1 MLIGELF
8 KNINR
13 KFRNHFFSGLGF
25 DSQLCKKNFIFF
37 AIKGTEYDGH
47 RYIDKAIQNGAK
59 TIIHQKSFEGFK
71 KKILFLNYKN
81 VRKILAI
88 SSYKFF
94 NKKPNNIIAVTGTN
108 GKSSVSDFY
117 LQILKIN
124 KVGVA
129 SIGTLGIKYQNKVIP
144 TGNTTLDSLNLA
156 RYLSLL
162 KRRKINNV
170 ILEASSHGLKQNR
183 LNGLNISCGIFT
195 NLSHDHLDYHKNLKN
210 YLNSKLYLFNSLLK
224 KKSIIITDK
233 SIKEF
238 KNLYNISKRK
248 KFILKSI
255 LGKKSTV
262 ELIDHSYEGEK
273 QNIKIKYKNKN
284 YKFSLNLIGKTQLKN
299 VLMSILAAESSKI
312 NFETIIKKIHKIK
325 SIDGRFEKIGK
336 LKNNALVILD
346 YAHTPDALK
355 TCLIDLK
362 EQFPNKKVNI
372 VFGCGGD
379 RDKHKRPKMGKIANL
394 YCSKIYLTDDNPR
407 YESPQKIRKE
417 IKKNISSNKVL
428 EIPNR
433 KKAILIAIEKL
444 KSNEILVVAGKG
456 HELIQD
462 YGNKKNFF
470 SDKDIIKKSI
480 FKKNKKLSKNIKV
493 NILNEYFGKKISKN
507 STVHSASINSKTL
520 KKNDI
525 FFAIKGKKND
535 GNFFLKNSIN
545 RGASLAIVN
554 RYQNNLNLK
563 KQIKVSNTL
572 ECLTDLS
579 KLVRDNFQGTIIAIT
594 GSCGKTSLKQMTG
607 EVLNTFGNT
616 TFSPKSY
623 NNKYGVPLSLFN
635 LNLNHES
642 GVFEIGM
649 DKKGEIDFLSKILK
663 PDIGV
668 ITNIS
673 YAHAKNF
680 KSIWGIAAAKGELIK
695 NINNG
700 GTIILNKDDKF
711 FNFHQKKAKER
722 NLQVI
727 SFGFKNNADISINS
741 FKKSR
746 NSLKICVKIFEKK
759 IFFKIKNFYRNN
771 IYNILASISIIHSL
785 KKTKNLSINTFS
797 KFKTMEGRGDIS
809 KISLNNKKFYLIDE
823 SYNSNPMSMLS
834 AIENYNL
841 VKLKNNKKHF
851 LMGDML
857 ELGKLSKKLHINLSK
872 KINSSTID
880 RFHIVGRFVKD
891 TFKKVKNIKKGNYL
905 SKPDQINDLIIKE
918 LNNNDYLMIKGSN
931 STGLNKFVNK
941 LKDSKLNAL

>member
-8 KNINR
+8 KNTNR

-144 TGNTTLDSLNLA
+144 TGNTTLNSLNLA

-362 EQFPNKKVNI
+362 EQFPDKKVNI

-507 STVHSASINSKTL
+507 STIHSASINSKTL

-525 FFAIKGKKND
+525 FFAIKGKKMM
-535 GNFFLKNSIN
+535 
-545 RGASLAIVN
+545 V
-554 RYQNNLNLK
+554 
-563 KQIKVSNTL
+563 
-572 ECLTDLS
+572 
-579 KLVRDNFQGTIIAIT
+579 
-594 GSCGKTSLKQMTG
+594 
-607 EVLNTFGNT
+607 
-616 TFSPKSY
+616 
-623 NNKYGVPLSLFN
+623 
-635 LNLNHES
+635 
-642 GVFEIGM
+642 
-649 DKKGEIDFLSKILK
+649 
-663 PDIGV
+663 
-668 ITNIS
+668 
-673 YAHAKNF
+673 
-680 KSIWGIAAAKGELIK
+680 
-695 NINNG
+695 
-700 GTIILNKDDKF
+700 
-711 FNFHQKKAKER
+711 
-722 NLQVI
+722 
-727 SFGFKNNADISINS
+727 
-741 FKKSR
+741 
-746 NSLKICVKIFEKK
+746 
-759 IFFKIKNFYRNN
+759 IFF
-771 IYNILASISIIHSL
+771 
-785 KKTKNLSINTFS
+785 
-797 KFKTMEGRGDIS
+797 
-809 KISLNNKKFYLIDE
+809 
-823 SYNSNPMSMLS
+823 
-834 AIENYNL
+834 
-841 VKLKNNKKHF
+841 
-851 LMGDML
+851 
-857 ELGKLSKKLHINLSK
+857 
-872 KINSSTID
+872 
-880 RFHIVGRFVKD
+880 
-891 TFKKVKNIKKGNYL
+891 
-905 SKPDQINDLIIKE
+905 
-918 LNNNDYLMIKGSN
+918 
-931 STGLNKFVNK
+931 
-941 LKDSKLNAL
+941 